1 MYLSS
6 RRRRRAGAATHLAP
20 GPGHAAPFEFARTG
34 PSHCLTLLLSNRL
47 TRGSRAWLHI
57 PWNTS
62 VDVDAYPLPHWHP
75 DALISAILAAAQQR
89 MNEARSARTVGV

>member
-1 MYLSS
+1 MSFP
-6 RRRRRAGAATHLAP
+6 P
-20 GPGHAAPFEFARTG
+20 GDDSVLEPLRTWHQPGHAAPFELARTG

-47 TRGSRAWLHI
+47 TRGSRAWLHL

-62 VDVDAYPLPHWHP
+62 VDGDAYPLPYWHP

-89 MNEARSARTVGV
+89 LNEARSARTAGA